1 MDIRK
6 FCILGLI
13 LAALIAPAFAGTEY
27 LYGSPD
33 MSAAISGT
41 NEFEPG
47 TEVPIT
53 VIISNNGMNPVLK
66 IDSTTITPPDAPNL
80 AKLVNA
86 GLSAGDA
93 PVTIK
98 SDAQQIGDI
107 AGGVSK
113 TVAFVVKFDKDAP
126 EGTYD
131 LPLTL
136 NYQYVDWT
144 DQEGGNILRT
154 GYLDKTV
161 TLPLKVRVKADVDL
175 EVEKVSTEHL
185 NVGTEGYLNL
195 TLKNTGYEH
204 ARKAVAKIVQD
215 SSSPLVPTDGSVY
228 IGDFNP
234 GDVVECPF
242 KVSASSDAEAGT
254 YPLNVMIEYERSDG
268 EKDTSDTETVGVPV
282 GGKIDFDIVS
292 SAATV
297 HPGEKATI
305 EVTYKNIGSATAYN
319 AQARISAVDPFTSND
334 DTAYLGDLAPGE
346 TAVARYAVT
355 VDDEATIKEYGLDS
369 EIRYRDA
376 LDNSQISD
384 TMKMTVSVVKTEAL
398 VGILTNPIVLAVIAA
413 VLIGAGYYI
422 YRRRTSE

>member
-53 VIISNNGMNPVLK
+53 VILSNNGMNSVMQV
-66 IDSTTITPPDAPNL
+66 DSATITPQDPPNL

-86 GLSAGDA
+86 GISAGGA
-93 PVTIK
+93 PLTIK
-98 SDAQQIGDI
+98 SDAQQLGDI
-107 AGGVSK
+107 AGGASK
-113 TVAFVVKFDKDAP
+113 TVTFVVKFDKDAP

-131 LPLTL
+131 LPLAL

-144 DQEGGNILRT
+144 DQEGGNLLRT
-154 GYLDKTV
+154 GYLEKTV

-175 EVEKVSTEHL
+175 EVDKVSTDHL

-195 TLKNTGYEH
+195 TLRNAGYEH
-204 ARKAVAKIVQD
+204 AQKAVAKIVQD

-234 GDVVECPF
+234 GDVVECSF
-242 KVSASSDAEAGT
+242 KVSTSSDAEAQT
-254 YPLNVMIEYERSDG
+254 YPLNVVIDYERSNG
-268 EKDTSDTETVGVPV
+268 EQDTSDTETVGVPV
-282 GGKIDFDIVS
+282 GGKIDFDIIS

-305 EVTYKNIGSATAYN
+305 EVTYKNIGSATAFN

-355 VDDEATIKEYGLDS
+355 VDDKATIKEYGLDS

-398 VGILTNPIVLAVIAA
+398 VGALTNPIVLAVIAA
-413 VLIGAGYYI
+413 ILIGAGYYI